1 MQTLQ
6 HMHEADVSRGSL
18 STTISVHDPLTD
30 RSPLIEDRDLD
41 KTESYDIKTDKLFV
55 TKSICVISQVQFVS
69 APRSYLR
76 QLADAVSNPITGQ
89 LPLEAYIFNL
99 LYDVPMPPA
108 GRSMKFYGV
117 SRPVFCQRPSKYCC
131 MFNTMHY
138 RIHVIRKY

>member
-30 RSPLIEDRDLD
+30 RSPLIEEHDLE
-41 KTESYDIKTDKLFV
+41 KTESYNIKTDKLYV
-55 TKSICVISQVQFVS
+55 SKSICVISQVQFVS
-69 APRSYLR
+69 APRSYLK
-76 QLADAVSNPITGQ
+76 QLAESISKPIAGQ
-89 LPLEAYIFNL
+89 LPLEAYIYNL

-117 SRPVFCQRPSKYCC
+117 SSPVFCQRPSK
-131 MFNTMHY
+131 
-138 RIHVIRKY
+138 